1 MTSLVAQ
8 WGKNLSA
15 GDPGMIPGLG
25 RSPGG
30 GNSKLL
36 QYSCLE
42 NPIGQS
48 SLADCSPWGVK
59 FYQSVQSVSRVQL
72 FATPWT
78 AACQASLSVTN
89 SRSLLK
95 LMPIVSVMS
104 SNHLILCHPPFL
116 LPLIFPSIRVISNES
131 VLRIRGPKYWSFSF
145 NISLPMNIQDWFPLG
160 LIGRISLQ
168 SKGL

>member
-59 FYQSVQSVSRVQL
+59 FYPSVQSVSRVQL

-78 AACQASLSVTN
+78 AACQASLSIIN
-89 SRSLLK
+89 SQSLF
-95 LMPIVSVMS
+95 IESVMT
-104 SNHLILCHPPFL
+104 SNHLILCNPILL
-116 LPLIFPSIRVISNES
+116 LPSIFPRIRVLYNES
-131 VLRIRGPKYWSFSF
+131 ALHVRWPNYWSFSF
-145 NISLPMNIQDWFPLG
+145 NISLPMNI
-160 LIGRISLQ
+160 
-168 SKGL
+168 